1 MQPAHKKRRPP
12 TGCARLSTDFF
23 NSVLWHLTCLF
34 ALPMSPLRIWPRTFG
49 RRASQGPHGGQWLRW
64 LRRDPRRAIH
74 EEEILCLICGGPFR
88 QLTNTHLRSHDLT
101 ALAYKQRFGYNRRR
115 PLMCVDLRRLYIERA
130 IRRGLAALIRHRPI
144 LCEPD
149 LRRRAGFRPMT
160 LEESLTRRDAW
171 RRRKAAAFTK
181 RNGRVTFR
189 REMGGDRAKD
199 EAVRA
204 QTA

>member
-1 MQPAHKKRRPP
+1 MAK
-12 TGCARLSTDFF
+12 
-23 NSVLWHLTCLF
+23 NLWATS
-34 ALPMSPLRIWPRTFG
+34 LPGAPR
-49 RRASQGPHGGQWLRW
+49 GQWLRW

-115 PLMCVDLRRLYIERA
+115 PLMCVALRRLYIERA